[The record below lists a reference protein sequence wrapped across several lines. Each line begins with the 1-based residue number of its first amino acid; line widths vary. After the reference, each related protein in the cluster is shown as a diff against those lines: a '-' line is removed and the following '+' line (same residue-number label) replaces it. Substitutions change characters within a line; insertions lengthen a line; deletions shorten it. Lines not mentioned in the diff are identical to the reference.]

1 MGSDTVKQWLKEH
14 CLTFILSCIIFL
26 LVIALTASC
35 IILNNKS
42 SRLKDAE
49 KKIDSYSSAIKEN
62 EDKIKKSE
70 EEIKNKQAEIDS
82 AKAENEELKRQN
94 IELAAKKKAAAA
106 AQKAAEAKKSAAAK
120 QTQTERTNQL
130 IVSMSLERKNIAPA
144 VDGVCYL
151 TFDDGPSSK
160 VTPRILDI
168 LAKYNV
174 KATFFVAG
182 TGNLSLLPRM
192 AAEGHTI
199 GLHTNTHNCY
209 VKNSSNIYFSIENY
223 LLDLKAI
230 SDKVEATVGIRSAV
244 IRFPGGSSNKVSKVC
259 PGIMTNLTKLLPDM
273 GYSYFDWNVLSGDAD
288 SDNVPAE
295 TIVNNVLSRAQNK
308 PSICVLMHD
317 TNAKSTTA
325 DALEQVIIGLSGMG
339 FRFEAL
345 TPETYG
351 YHQTVIN

>member
-1 MGSDTVKQWLKEH
+1 MKQWLKEH
-14 CLTFILSCIIFL
+14 CLTFILSCVIFL

-35 IILNNKS
+35 IILNDKS

-49 KKIDSYSSAIKEN
+49 KKIDSYSSTIKEN

-82 AKAENEELKRQN
+82 AKAENEELKKQN
-94 IELAAKKKAAAA
+94 IELAAKKKAAAEA
-106 AQKAAEAKKSAAAK
+106 AKK
-120 QTQTERTNQL
+120 QTATAVQKSPSNTDVAQIERTNQL
-130 IVSMSLERKNIAPA
+130 IVSMSLERKNVAPPI
-144 VDGVCYL
+144 DGVCYL

-192 AAEGHTI
+192 VAEGHTI

-209 VKNSSNIYFSIENY
+209 VKNSSNIYSSVENY

-259 PGIMTNLTKLLPDM
+259 PGIMTTLTKLMPDM

-295 TIVNNVLSRAQNK
+295 TIVNNVLSRAKNK
-308 PSICVLMHD
+308 KSICVLMHD

-339 FRFEAL
+339 FRFEVL